1 MVEGAEVGGLE
12 LGVGVELAGVWVDG
26 EWPRAGGRKT
36 SEVQKWTDEQNLWE
50 NTDPEM
56 RFKEAQQRQSL
67 IFEEEEFEC
76 HFCGNFFTKTNTE
89 HQPKSP
95 PTTQVAQ
102 PEQKYLQ
109 LENILKC
116 YHRPARITQ
125 FVTDG
130 LAEHNNKMFS
140 VFRFNLS

>member
-12 LGVGVELAGVWVDG
+12 LGVGVGVDG
-26 EWPRAGGRKT
+26 EWPRAGGWKT
-36 SEVQKWTDEQNLWE
+36 SEIQKWTDEQNLWE

-76 HFCGNFFTKTNTE
+76 RFCGNFFTKTNTE

-130 LAEHNNKMFS
+130 LAEHNN
-140 VFRFNLS
+140 

>member
-1 MVEGAEVGGLE
+1 
-12 LGVGVELAGVWVDG
+12 
-26 EWPRAGGRKT
+26 
-36 SEVQKWTDEQNLWE
+36 
-50 NTDPEM
+50 M

-76 HFCGNFFTKTNTE
+76 RFCGNFFTKTNTE

-109 LENILKC
+109 LENTIVE
-116 YHRPARITQ
+116 Q
-125 FVTDG
+125 FIQSNG
-130 LAEHNNKMFS
+130 NYIMFHQDKNCS
-140 VFRFNLS
+140 FVLTHQIPLIN

>member
-1 MVEGAEVGGLE
+1 M
-12 LGVGVELAGVWVDG
+12 
-26 EWPRAGGRKT
+26 
-36 SEVQKWTDEQNLWE
+36 WE